1 MTIVAP
7 EHPVLRRPNRI
18 SERDWEGWVQERGL
32 YFARTWDPAYSP
44 ILETH
49 DEGESPLQG
58 GLLVAPVGRGTYV
71 YTGLSFFRQLPAGV
85 PGALR
90 LFANLLALGQPRRLA
105 DAEPRRTFPRLVPG
119 SSLCASLVLR
129 DDGRT
134 PVVLYSPHG
143 RDQLTLLEH
152 AFEAERPDID
162 VRWLDMG
169 SQEILDRVR
178 FERVNPQ
185 ADVWFGGP
193 DDHVRPRHRG
203 LAAPALPAD
212 VGRPGRSQRRRTR
225 RSVLSRLSHS
235 RGDRL
240 QQQEWCAPRRRP
252 TTGTTCSQP
261 RWRDKVV
268 IRDPMASGTMRAI
281 WGLILVRSIRE
292 TGDTA
297 QGMDWLRRLD
307 ANTKTYTLNPA
318 ILDAKL
324 ARAEGLVTLWD
335 LPDILIGRSK
345 GLPFGY
351 TFPRSGTVVIDDAI
365 GLVRGSRHP
374 EAAKAFIDFVG
385 GVEAQLLAAKRVYRL
400 PARHDLPAGPGARP
414 GWPRWRRRWW
424 SRRWTGACS
433 RSGAPSG
440 WATGIGTC
448 GAAAGR
454 RRDDAVPHGRRA

>member
-1 MTIVAP
+1 VV
-7 EHPVLRRPNRI
+7 PVVFDN
-18 SERDWEGWVQERGL
+18 
-32 YFARTWDPAYSP
+32 
-44 ILETH
+44 
-49 DEGESPLQG
+49 
-58 GLLVAPVGRGTYV
+58 RGTEATEEHGERREGV
-71 YTGLSFFRQLPAGV
+71 VSPCSSVASVPLLSSFL
-85 PGALR
+85 
-90 LFANLLALGQPRRLA
+90 RRLA
-105 DAEPRRTFPRLVPG
+105 LVTLAACG
-119 SSLCASLVLR
+119 S
-129 DDGRT
+129 DGRT

-143 RDQLTLLEH
+143 RDQLTLLER

-193 DDHVRPRHRG
+193 TTTFDLGIADSLLQPYRPSWADGVGPNGIGPDGLYYPVYRTPAVIAYNNKVVRPEE
-203 LAAPALPAD
+203 APHDWDD
-212 VGRPGRSQRRRTR
+212 V
-225 RSVLSRLSHS
+225 L
-235 RGDRL
+235 D
-240 QQQEWCAPRRRP
+240 
-252 TTGTTCSQP
+252 P
-261 RWRDKVV
+261 RWRNKVV

-297 QGMDWLRRLD
+297 RGMDWLRRLD

-365 GLVRGSRHP
+365 GLVRGCRHP

-385 GVEAQLLAAKRVYRL
+385 GVEAQLLASKRVYRL
-400 PARHDLPAGPGARP
+400 PARHDLPADRVPAWVAEVEAEMAIAPMDWAMLARHGA
-414 GWPRWRRRWW
+414 GWMGYWDRHVR
-424 SRRWTGACS
+424 G
-433 RSGAPSG
+433 SGR
-440 WATGIGTC
+440 
-448 GAAAGR
+448 AAAR
-454 RRDDAVPHGRRA
+454 